1 MCIRDSLYAL
11 PLNGVPFLGAPFNCY
26 NGIPTTSAGHDW
38 DDDASATPGILG
50 RPVPFAEI
58 VDGLSNTLLVSETVQ
73 GQGSDL
79 RGFTWWGSVSGF
91 VTYMSPNSS
100 EPDVLTGGNCES
112 LVNGNPP
119 CTTMSTLTR
128 PRVMAARSRHPGGVN
143 AAFAD
148 GHVAFI
154 KDAISTT
161 VWSALSTTM
170 GGEVINDSDL

>member
-1 MCIRDSLYAL
+1 DTYRVLPSGVGSHGCCWGTWQVLVLPFVEQESLFKLYVNFGGNDGTGPRYGSGPNLAVTRTRLAILTCPSDRPNAPRNGITNHNDVVNYGNTSLYAL

-26 NGIPTTSAGHDW
+26 NGIPTSSAGHDW

-91 VTYMSPNSS
+91 VT
-100 EPDVLTGGNCES
+100 
-112 LVNGNPP
+112 
-119 CTTMSTLTR
+119 
-128 PRVMAARSRHPGGVN
+128 
-143 AAFAD
+143 
-148 GHVAFI
+148 
-154 KDAISTT
+154 
-161 VWSALSTTM
+161 
-170 GGEVINDSDL
+170 